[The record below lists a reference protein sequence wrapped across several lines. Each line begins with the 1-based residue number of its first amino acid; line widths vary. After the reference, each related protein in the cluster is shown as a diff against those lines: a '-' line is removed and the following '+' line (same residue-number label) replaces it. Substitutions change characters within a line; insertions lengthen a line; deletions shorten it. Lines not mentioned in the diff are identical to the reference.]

1 MDNHLDHDMLLLR
14 SIWRDIMNMIF
25 TTSVSTKMTSEH
37 EAITTTLTIDT
48 SKLSEQ
54 QVREYAAMKAV
65 VPWQTLVRSKKAI
78 PTTATYVLAP
88 VGTRLAQPIDHMAAL
103 VKALGQNRAEAAAE
117 KFGSAEA
124 ACKALEAL
132 FDAALDSE
140 EEAN

>member
-1 MDNHLDHDMLLLR
+1 
-14 SIWRDIMNMIF
+14 MNLTFI
-25 TTSVSTKMTSEH
+25 TTVSTKMTSDH
-37 EAITTTLTIDT
+37 DAVVTTLTIDT
-48 SKLSEQ
+48 SKLNEQ

-65 VPWQTLVRSKKAI
+65 VPWQSMVRGKITI

-103 VKALGQNRAEAAAE
+103 VKAIGSNRADAAVE

-132 FDAALDSE
+132 FDNAVDSE
-140 EEAN
+140 ETAE